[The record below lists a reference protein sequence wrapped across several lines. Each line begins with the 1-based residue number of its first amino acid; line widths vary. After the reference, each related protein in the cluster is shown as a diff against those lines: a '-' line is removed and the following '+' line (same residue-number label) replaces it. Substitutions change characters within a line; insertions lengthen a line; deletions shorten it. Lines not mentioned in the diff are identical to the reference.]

1 MDVAEVRI
9 PEETTHELREPL
21 ETIETIDRLLDA
33 VLELVPGA
41 RDNLA
46 HMVMLHILPHPFV
59 GVEFR

>member
-21 ETIETIDRLLDA
+21 ETIDRLLDA

-46 HMVMLHILPHPFV
+46 HMVMLHILPHLFV
-59 GVEFR
+59 GVELR